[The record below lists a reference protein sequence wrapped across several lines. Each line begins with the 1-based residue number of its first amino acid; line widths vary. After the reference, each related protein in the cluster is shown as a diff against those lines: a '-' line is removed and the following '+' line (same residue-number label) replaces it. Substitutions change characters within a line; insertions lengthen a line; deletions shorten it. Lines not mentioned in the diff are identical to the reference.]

1 MNNRI
6 SDTEERINDLKDRIM
21 EIMQPEQL
29 KENQILKNENSLR
42 DLWNNIK

>member
-6 SDTEERINDLKDRIM
+6 SDTEECINDLKDRIM

-42 DLWNNIK
+42 DL